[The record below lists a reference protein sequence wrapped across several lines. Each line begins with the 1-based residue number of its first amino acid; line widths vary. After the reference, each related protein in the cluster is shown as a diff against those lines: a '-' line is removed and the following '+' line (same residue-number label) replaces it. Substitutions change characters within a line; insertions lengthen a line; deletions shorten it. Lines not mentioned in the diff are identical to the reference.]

1 QVDGLTADVLSRL
14 HVFVRLWR
22 KLNWKIPETDRAICS
37 LSTDPSAP
45 ALTNKVLV
53 SLDHL
58 RLVCAQLRLSVMQ
71 TLAFWRPIDTAE
83 PGSLYAS
90 LFYNPAVFKTQD
102 EDFRLRSDGKELVHT
117 DKLLADHAAAL
128 QAVFQ
133 LDATSFAL
141 LVAKTNGALNLANLS
156 LMY

>member
-1 QVDGLTADVLSRL
+1 L
-14 HVFVRLWR
+14 HAFVRLWR
-22 KLNWKIPETDRAICS
+22 KLNWKIPETDRAICA
-37 LSTDPSAP
+37 LSADPSAP

-58 RLVCAQLRLSVMQ
+58 RLLCAQLQLSLMP

-90 LFYNPAVFKTQD
+90 LFYNSAVLKPQD
-102 EDFRLRSDGKELVHT
+102 EDFRLGPDGKELAHS
-117 DKLLADHAAAL
+117 DKLLADHAATL

-133 LDATSFAL
+133 LDAASFAL

-156 LMY
+156 LMYRHATLARQ